1 MSAKVNE
8 QGSRR
13 RRPPPA
19 KLGWKGL
26 WRSQRARGRFYQILA
41 VASILAVILFMA
53 NNAARAMAA
62 KGIRVGLDF
71 LFSEAGFSMA
81 ESVIPF
87 QPTDTF
93 LQAFVAGLS
102 NTLWVSFVSLI
113 FATLLGVLLGIAR
126 LSSNWLIS
134 HASTVYV
141 EVFRNTPQ
149 LMQIVFWYTLF
160 TLLPGARHAWHG
172 MDWWYLSNRGLV
184 LAWPADRPAFAL
196 ILLTLV
202 AGVVGIVFFAKWADR
217 RQRRT
222 GQPLPVAALSVVGLA
237 AAIALVW
244 LLTGAATAIEYPKLM
259 GFNFRGGITLSPEF
273 LALSLGLVL
282 YFAAYISE
290 IVRSGIQSVGKGQI
304 EAGRAV
310 GLQGSELYRH
320 IILPQALR
328 VIVPPVTAQ
337 YISLFKTSA
346 LGVAVG
352 YPELFNVSN
361 SIMTLSGHTLECVI
375 IMGMVYL
382 LLALSVSSLMN
393 MFNKAVALRGAAR

>member
-1 MSAKVNE
+1 MMDAGARE
-8 QGSRR
+8 REGRR
-13 RRPPPA
+13 RKPPA
-19 KLGWKGL
+19 RVSWKQL
-26 WRSQRARGRFYQILA
+26 WRSQRVRGRIYQIVA
-41 VASILAVILFMA
+41 VALVAAVIVFMA
-53 NNAARAMAA
+53 SNASRSMAA
-62 KGIRVGLDF
+62 KGIRFGFDF
-71 LFSEAGFSMA
+71 LYNEANFTLA
-81 ESVIPF
+81 ESLIPF
-87 QPTDTF
+87 QPSDSF
-93 LQAFVAGLS
+93 LLAFIAGLG

-113 FATLLGVLLGIAR
+113 FATVLGVLLGMAR

-134 HASTVYV
+134 RGAAAYV
-141 EVFRNTPQ
+141 EIFRNTPQ

-160 TLLPGARHAWHG
+160 TLLPGNRQAWHG
-172 MDWWYLSNRGLV
+172 LDWWFLSNRGLT
-184 LAWPADRPAFAL
+184 LAWPADRLAF
-196 ILLTLV
+196 TLV
-202 AGVVGIVFFAKWADR
+202 LLALAIGMAGVYVFSKWADQ

-222 GQPLPVAALSVVGLA
+222 GHSLPVLRLSALGLA
-237 AAIALVW
+237 AVI
-244 LLTGAATAIEYPKLM
+244 LLTWLATGAPTAIEHPKLT

-282 YFAAYISE
+282 YFGAYISE

-310 GLQGSELYRH
+310 GLHGGELYRH

-337 YISLFKTSA
+337 YISLVKTSA

-375 IMGMVYL
+375 IMGVVYL
-382 LLALSVSSLMN
+382 LLALTVSTLMN
-393 MFNKAVALRGAAR
+393 AFNKAVALRGATR